1 VSPLFLLLLLLAG
14 LLALGFFGF
23 PLIAWTAFLAAWL
36 FAADAHW
43 LIWLPFLAAALL
55 FNLAPLRRA
64 LITAPLMGLL
74 ERAGLL
80 PKISATEREA
90 LEAGTVWFEGELFSG
105 DPDFER
111 LFAEKEPRLSAAE
124 QAFLD
129 GPVEEVCRMS
139 DDWQIHQRRDL
150 PPEVWTFLREKGFF
164 GLIVPQQYGGL
175 AFSAYAVSEVIG
187 KLSSRSL
194 PLGITVM
201 VPNSL
206 GPAELLAHYGTD
218 AQKSELLPRLARGE
232 LLPCFALTEP
242 HAGSD
247 AGSIRAT
254 GTVFKSE
261 GGALQLR
268 LDWTKRYI
276 TLAGR
281 ANLIGLAFQL
291 KDPDNLL
298 GRGAELGITCAL
310 IPEDAPGIVRGR
322 RHDPLGVPFINCP
335 FEGHGVVV
343 GIDAIIGGP
352 ARAGQGWRM
361 LMEQL
366 AAGRGIMLPA
376 QSTVGVKNAAR
387 VAGAYAG
394 VRKQF
399 GVAIGRF
406 EGVQEP
412 LARLGSSA
420 YLLEAARRFTCG
432 ALDGGAKPAVVSAI
446 AKYHFTE
453 IMRARLADAMDV
465 LGGAAISR
473 GPRNPIAQAYV
484 AAPISITVEGA
495 NILTRTL
502 MIFGQGAIRC
512 HPWAQKEIAALE
524 KKDLAGFDDAF
535 WSHVGHVASN
545 VCRST
550 VLSLTRGHAAR
561 VPGSRAVRRDLQKL
575 VWASASFAATADLAM
590 ALHGSAL
597 KRKEALAGRF
607 SDVFSWMFL
616 ASSAIKRFEGEGC
629 RREDRCFYRWTMD
642 HAFARMQEGFDAI
655 FREFGHPGVDW
666 MLRGPVGLWSRMNPL
681 SAGPRDDDGQ
691 AIAEALQTPGEPRD
705 RLTSGLFRPR
715 GEAEPLARLEEALQ
729 LCHRAEELAQNLR
742 RAVKQGRLPKLPFD
756 QLVAKAIEEA
766 VLTREEAEI
775 LARAERARDA
785 AIQVDSFTD
794 AEYFATALRDA

>member
-1 VSPLFLLLLLLAG
+1 MSPLFLFLLLLAG
-14 LLALGFFGF
+14 FLALGFFGL
-23 PLIAWTAFLAAWL
+23 PLIAWTAFFAGWL
-36 FAADAHW
+36 FLAGAHW
-43 LIWLPFLAAALL
+43 LIWVPFLAAALL
-55 FNLAPLRRA
+55 FNLAPLRRL
-64 LITAPLMGLL
+64 LITAPLMKFL

-111 LFAEKEPRLSAAE
+111 LFSEKSPRLSDVE

-129 GPVEEVCRMS
+129 GPVEEICRMCN
-139 DDWQIHQRRDL
+139 DWQIHQRRDL
-150 PPEVWTFLREKGFF
+150 PAEVWSFLREKGFF
-164 GLIVPQQYGGL
+164 GMIVPQQYGGL

-218 AQKSELLPRLARGE
+218 AQKAELLPRLARGE
-232 LLPCFALTEP
+232 LIPCFALTEP

-254 GTVFKSE
+254 GTVFKDE
-261 GGALQLR
+261 NGAFKLR

-298 GRGAELGITCAL
+298 GRGTELGITCAL

-376 QSTVGVKNAAR
+376 QSTVGVKAAAR
-387 VAGAYAG
+387 VAGAYSG

-412 LARLGSSA
+412 LARLGGSA

-512 HPWAQKEIAALE
+512 HPWAQKEITALE
-524 KKDLAGFDDAF
+524 QKDLAGFDEAF

-545 VCRST
+545 VSRSI
-550 VLSLTRGHAAR
+550 VLSLTRGRAAR
-561 VPGSRAVRRDLQKL
+561 VPGSSAVRRDLQKL
-575 VWASASFAATADLAM
+575 AWASASFAATADLAM

-597 KRKEALAGRF
+597 KRKESMAGRF
-607 SDVFSWMFL
+607 SDVFSWMYL
-616 ASSAIKRFEGEGC
+616 ASAAVKRFEEEGC
-629 RREDRCFYRWTMD
+629 RREDRAFYRWTMD
-642 HAFARMQEGFDAI
+642 HAFARMQEGFDNL

-666 MLRGPVGLWSRMNPL
+666 LLRGPVGVWSRMNPL
-681 SAGPRDDDGQ
+681 SAGPRDADGQ
-691 AIAEALQTPGEPRD
+691 AIAEALQTPGEQRD
-705 RLTSGLFRPR
+705 RLTAGLYRPR
-715 GEAEPLARLEEALQ
+715 GEAEPLARLEEALL

-742 RAVKQGRLPKLPFD
+742 RAVKQGRLPKLPFE
-756 QLVAKAIEEA
+756 QLVAKAIEETI
-766 VLTREEAEI
+766 LTREEADV